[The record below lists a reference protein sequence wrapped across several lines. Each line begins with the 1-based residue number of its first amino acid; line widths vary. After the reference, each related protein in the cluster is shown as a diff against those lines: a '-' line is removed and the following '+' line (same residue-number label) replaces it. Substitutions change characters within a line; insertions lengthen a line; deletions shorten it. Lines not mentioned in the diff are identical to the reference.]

1 MMHIRW
7 YFMIVTENS
16 LKTYKRSM
24 IIWWMKLMKIN
35 QIKTESNLVVITMVT
50 WCIRRNCHLRICS
63 HQYHQEMFSMC
74 RNYQFIL
81 MILNLWYWFWTFKRR
96 VHGSSEINVLSHLL
110 EHIQTILW
118 VRFYWNH
125 QRLWIKLI
133 SSPGVFFWL
142 NKNQILGVRNFG
154 GKYI

>member
-1 MMHIRW
+1 MDEIDKSQSNQNRIESRGNYYGNMMHPQ
-7 YFMIVTENS
+7 
-16 LKTYKRSM
+16 
-24 IIWWMKLMKIN
+24 KL
-35 QIKTESNLVVITMVT
+35 SFAD
-50 WCIRRNCHLRICS
+50 
-63 HQYHQEMFSMC
+63 MFAPVSSGNVLDVPKC
-74 RNYQFIL
+74 LFF
-81 MILNLWYWFWTFKRR
+81 ILNLWYWFWTFKRR

-133 SSPGVFFWL
+133 SSPGEFFWL